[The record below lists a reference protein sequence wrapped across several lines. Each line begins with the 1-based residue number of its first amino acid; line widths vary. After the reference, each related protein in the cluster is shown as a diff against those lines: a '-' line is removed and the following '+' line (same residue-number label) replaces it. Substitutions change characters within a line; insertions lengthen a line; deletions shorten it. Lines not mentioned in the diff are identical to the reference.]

1 MFLEFCARPEFA
13 DMRYD
18 KVQSIGTLNCENKTQ
33 LPILDSVIKVSVE
46 LNSLDK
52 SKQSICL
59 SGKKNLH

>member
-1 MFLEFCARPEFA
+1 MFLEFCARPEFT
-13 DMRYD
+13 DMIYD
-18 KVQSIGTLNCENKTQ
+18 EVQSIGTLNCENITQ
-33 LPILDSVIKVSVE
+33 LPILDSVIKMSVE